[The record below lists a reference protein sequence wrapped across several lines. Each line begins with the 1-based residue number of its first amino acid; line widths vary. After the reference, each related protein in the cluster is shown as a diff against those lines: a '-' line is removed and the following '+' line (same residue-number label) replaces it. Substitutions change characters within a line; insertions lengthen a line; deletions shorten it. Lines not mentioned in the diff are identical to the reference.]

1 MYSDY
6 VFFEDLSAIK
16 NSSNEIIE
24 IALPSYGLTNEQI
37 LSYLVENESG
47 LFSQRLIIGLNNIY
61 SIDYILYKLFDKKL
75 NIGFDDKGVSI
86 LEELTKKLE
95 YGIGGIHLSST
106 TIASFK
112 DVQEINSFLSQLKEI
127 CRKRNIY

>member
-112 DVQEINSFLSQLKEI
+112 DVQE
-127 CRKRNIY
+127 